1 MKQTTVYYK
10 ISNTLINNLKHRD
23 DIKILKKPSF
33 LTKLFSKKRYP
44 DIYFHS
50 GELDENSIEFIKNSK
65 FVVTNSFSNL
75 NLILAK
81 TKISHEKIKVIYPS
95 VDIKYQKPKEL
106 KEKYKD
112 RFSLTENTKI
122 IFFTAKNFK
131 TSGVKEFLQIVSNLS
146 FIDFKVIIAGA
157 KQQLAALEFTLPK
170 YSKLEPKIILLDESK
185 EKLDEL
191 YLISDVFLLPS
202 YNKNIAS
209 SVIKA
214 MFCKC
219 VVFSTM
225 NNDAKEILDVYATM
239 ENPNDPSTA
248 FKIDAILFDENELK
262 KIKKQNRNIA
272 LEMSLDKNIEKF
284 NDILTKIYL

>member
-81 TKISHEKIKVIYPS
+81 TKISHKKIKVIYPS

-191 YLISDVFLLPS
+191 YLISDIFLLPS

-225 NNDAKEILDVYATM
+225 NNDAKEIIDVYATM

-284 NDILTKIYL
+284 NDILTKI

>member
-10 ISNTLINNLKHRD
+10 ISNTLINSLKHRD

-225 NNDAKEILDVYATM
+225 NNDAKEIIDVYATM

-284 NDILTKIYL
+284 NDILTKI

>member
-209 SVIKA
+209 SIIKA

-284 NDILTKIYL
+284 NDILTKI

>member
-65 FVVTNSFSNL
+65 FIVTNSFSNL

-225 NNDAKEILDVYATM
+225 NNDAKEIIDVYATM

-284 NDILTKIYL
+284 NDILTKI

>member
-95 VDIKYQKPKEL
+95 VDIKYQKTKEL

-225 NNDAKEILDVYATM
+225 NNDAKEIIDVYATM

-284 NDILTKIYL
+284 NDILTKI

>member
-10 ISNTLINNLKHRD
+10 ISNTLINNLKHRK

-284 NDILTKIYL
+284 NDILTKI

>member
-209 SVIKA
+209 SVITA

-284 NDILTKIYL
+284 NDILTKI

>member
-10 ISNTLINNLKHRD
+10 INNTLINNLKHRD

-131 TSGVKEFLQIVSNLS
+131 TNGVKEFLQIVSNLS

-209 SVIKA
+209 SIIKA

-225 NNDAKEILDVYATM
+225 NNDAKEIIDVYATM

-284 NDILTKIYL
+284 NDILTKI

>member
-50 GELDENSIEFIKNSK
+50 GELDENSIDFIKNSK

-146 FIDFKVIIAGA
+146 FIDFKVIIAGT

-272 LEMSLDKNIEKF
+272 LEMSLDKNIDKF
-284 NDILTKIYL
+284 NDILTKI

>member
-10 ISNTLINNLKHRD
+10 VSNTLINNLKHRD

-225 NNDAKEILDVYATM
+225 NNDAKEIIDVYATM

-284 NDILTKIYL
+284 NDILTKI

>member
-10 ISNTLINNLKHRD
+10 ISNTLINNLKHRK
-23 DIKILKKPSF
+23 DIKIIKKPSF

-50 GELDENSIEFIKNSK
+50 GELDENSIDFIKNSK

-112 RFSLTENTKI
+112 RFSLTQNTKI

-146 FIDFKVIIAGA
+146 FIDFKVIIAGT

-185 EKLDEL
+185 ENLDEL

-262 KIKKQNRNIA
+262 KIKKQNREIA
-272 LEMSLDKNIEKF
+272 LEMSLDKNIDKF
-284 NDILTKIYL
+284 NDILTKI

>member
-1 MKQTTVYYK
+1 MKQTTIHYK

-33 LTKLFSKKRYP
+33 ITKLFSKKRYP

-146 FIDFKVIIAGA
+146 FIDFKVIIAGT

-185 EKLDEL
+185 ENLDEL

-262 KIKKQNRNIA
+262 KIKKQNREIA
-272 LEMSLDKNIEKF
+272 LEMSLDKNIDKF
-284 NDILTKIYL
+284 NDILTKI

>member
-10 ISNTLINNLKHRD
+10 ISNTLINNLKHRE

-33 LTKLFSKKRYP
+33 ITKLFSKKRYP

-50 GELDENSIEFIKNSK
+50 GELDENSIDFIKNSK

-146 FIDFKVIIAGA
+146 FIDFKVIIAGT

-185 EKLDEL
+185 ENLDEL

-262 KIKKQNRNIA
+262 KIKKQNREIA
-272 LEMSLDKNIEKF
+272 LEMSLDKNIDKF
-284 NDILTKIYL
+284 NDILTKI

>member
-146 FIDFKVIIAGA
+146 FIDFKVIIAGT

-185 EKLDEL
+185 ENLDEL

-225 NNDAKEILDVYATM
+225 NNDAKEIIDVYATM

-272 LEMSLDKNIEKF
+272 LEMSLDKNIDKF
-284 NDILTKIYL
+284 NDILTKI

>member
-131 TSGVKEFLQIVSNLS
+131 TSGVKEFLQIVSNIS

-209 SVIKA
+209 SIIKA

-225 NNDAKEILDVYATM
+225 NNDAKEIIDVYATM

-284 NDILTKIYL
+284 NDILLNI

>member
-209 SVIKA
+209 SIIKA

-225 NNDAKEILDVYATM
+225 NNDAKEIIDVYATM

-284 NDILTKIYL
+284 NDILTKI

>member
-225 NNDAKEILDVYATM
+225 NNDAKEIVDVYATM

-284 NDILTKIYL
+284 NDILTKI

>member
-10 ISNTLINNLKHRD
+10 TSNTLINNLKHRD

-185 EKLDEL
+185 ENLDEL

-225 NNDAKEILDVYATM
+225 NNDAKEIIDVYATM

-284 NDILTKIYL
+284 NDILTKI

>member
-262 KIKKQNRNIA
+262 KIKKQNREIA

-284 NDILTKIYL
+284 NDILTKI

>member
-1 MKQTTVYYK
+1 MKQTTIHYK
-10 ISNTLINNLKHRD
+10 TSNTLINNLKHRK

-33 LTKLFSKKRYP
+33 ITKLFSKKRYP

-146 FIDFKVIIAGA
+146 FIDFKVIIAGT

-185 EKLDEL
+185 ENLDEL

-262 KIKKQNRNIA
+262 KIKKQNREIA
-272 LEMSLDKNIEKF
+272 LEMSLDKNIDKF
-284 NDILTKIYL
+284 NDILTKI

>member
-225 NNDAKEILDVYATM
+225 NNDAKEIIDVYATM

-248 FKIDAILFDENELK
+248 FKIDAILFDENEHK

-284 NDILTKIYL
+284 NDILTKI

>member
-10 ISNTLINNLKHRD
+10 TSNTLINNLKHRD
-23 DIKILKKPSF
+23 DIKILKKPSL

-170 YSKLEPKIILLDESK
+170 YSKLEPKIVLLDESK

-225 NNDAKEILDVYATM
+225 NNDAKEIIDVYATM

-284 NDILTKIYL
+284 NDILTKI

>member
-33 LTKLFSKKRYP
+33 ITKLFSKKRYP

-146 FIDFKVIIAGA
+146 FIDFKVIIAGT

-284 NDILTKIYL
+284 NDILTKI

>member
-10 ISNTLINNLKHRD
+10 TSNTLINNLKHRD
-23 DIKILKKPSF
+23 DIKILKKSSF

-225 NNDAKEILDVYATM
+225 NNDAKEIIDVYATM

-284 NDILTKIYL
+284 NDILTKI

>member
-33 LTKLFSKKRYP
+33 ITKLFSKKRYP

-146 FIDFKVIIAGA
+146 FIDFKVIIAGT

-185 EKLDEL
+185 ENLDEL

-225 NNDAKEILDVYATM
+225 NNDAKEIIDVYATM

-262 KIKKQNRNIA
+262 KIKKQNREIA
-272 LEMSLDKNIEKF
+272 LEMSLDKNIDKF
-284 NDILTKIYL
+284 NDILTKI

>member
-1 MKQTTVYYK
+1 MKQTTIHYK
-10 ISNTLINNLKHRD
+10 TSNTLINRLKARD
-23 DIKILKKPSF
+23 DIKILKKSSF

-50 GELDENSIEFIKNSK
+50 GELDENSIDFIKNSK

-81 TKISHEKIKVIYPS
+81 TKISHGKIKVIYPS

-146 FIDFKVIIAGA
+146 FIDFKVIIAGT

-185 EKLDEL
+185 ENLDEL

-262 KIKKQNRNIA
+262 KIKKQNREIA
-272 LEMSLDKNIEKF
+272 LEMSLDKNIDKF
-284 NDILTKIYL
+284 NDILTKI

>member
-10 ISNTLINNLKHRD
+10 ISNTLINNLKHRK

-33 LTKLFSKKRYP
+33 ITKLFSKKRYP

-146 FIDFKVIIAGA
+146 FIDFKVIIAGT

-185 EKLDEL
+185 ESLDEL

-225 NNDAKEILDVYATM
+225 NNDAKEIIDVYATM

-284 NDILTKIYL
+284 NDILTKI

>member
-1 MKQTTVYYK
+1 MKQTTIHYK
-10 ISNTLINNLKHRD
+10 TSNTLINRLKARD

-225 NNDAKEILDVYATM
+225 NNDAKEIIDVYATM

-284 NDILTKIYL
+284 NDILTKI

>member
-1 MKQTTVYYK
+1 MKQTTIYYK
-10 ISNTLINNLKHRD
+10 ISNTLINNLKHRK

-262 KIKKQNRNIA
+262 KIKKQNREIA
-272 LEMSLDKNIEKF
+272 LEMSLDKNIDKF
-284 NDILTKIYL
+284 NDILTKI

>member
-33 LTKLFSKKRYP
+33 ITKLFSKKRYP

-146 FIDFKVIIAGA
+146 FIDFKVIIAGT

-185 EKLDEL
+185 ENLDEL

-225 NNDAKEILDVYATM
+225 NNDAKEIIDVYATM

-262 KIKKQNRNIA
+262 KIKKQNREIA

-284 NDILTKIYL
+284 NDILTKI

>member
-33 LTKLFSKKRYP
+33 ITKLFSKKRYP

-146 FIDFKVIIAGA
+146 FIDFKVIIAGT

-185 EKLDEL
+185 ESLDEL

-262 KIKKQNRNIA
+262 KIKKQNREIA
-272 LEMSLDKNIEKF
+272 LEMSLDKNIDKF
-284 NDILTKIYL
+284 NDILTKI

>member
-10 ISNTLINNLKHRD
+10 ISNTLINNLKHRK

-33 LTKLFSKKRYP
+33 LTKLFSKKRYS

-146 FIDFKVIIAGA
+146 FIDFKVIIAGT

-185 EKLDEL
+185 ENLDEL

-262 KIKKQNRNIA
+262 KIKKQNREIA
-272 LEMSLDKNIEKF
+272 LEMSLDKNIDKF
-284 NDILTKIYL
+284 NDILTKI

>member
-10 ISNTLINNLKHRD
+10 ISNTLINNLKHRK

-33 LTKLFSKKRYP
+33 ITKLFSKKRYP

-50 GELDENSIEFIKNSK
+50 GELDENSIDFIKNSK

-112 RFSLTENTKI
+112 RFSLTQNTKI

-146 FIDFKVIIAGA
+146 FIDFKVIIAGT

-262 KIKKQNRNIA
+262 KIKKQNREIA
-272 LEMSLDKNIEKF
+272 LEMSLDKNIDKF
-284 NDILTKIYL
+284 NDILTKI

>member
-1 MKQTTVYYK
+1 MKQTTIHYK
-10 ISNTLINNLKHRD
+10 TSNTLINRLKARD
-23 DIKILKKPSF
+23 DIKILKKSSF

-75 NLILAK
+75 NLVLAK
-81 TKISHEKIKVIYPS
+81 TKLSHEKIKVIYPS

-146 FIDFKVIIAGA
+146 FIDFKVIIAGT

-185 EKLDEL
+185 ENLDEL

-262 KIKKQNRNIA
+262 KIKKQNREIA
-272 LEMSLDKNIEKF
+272 LEMSLDKNIDKF
-284 NDILTKIYL
+284 NDILTKI

>member
-10 ISNTLINNLKHRD
+10 ISNTLINNLKHRK

-112 RFSLTENTKI
+112 RFSLTQNTKI

-146 FIDFKVIIAGA
+146 FIDFKVIIAGT

-185 EKLDEL
+185 ENLDEL

-225 NNDAKEILDVYATM
+225 NNDAKEIIDVYATM

-262 KIKKQNRNIA
+262 KIKKQNREIA
-272 LEMSLDKNIEKF
+272 LEMSLDKNIDKF
-284 NDILTKIYL
+284 NDILTKI

>member
-1 MKQTTVYYK
+1 MKQTTVYCK
-10 ISNTLINNLKHRD
+10 ISNTLINNLKHRK

-146 FIDFKVIIAGA
+146 FIDFKVIIAGT

-209 SVIKA
+209 SVINA

-262 KIKKQNRNIA
+262 KIKKQNREIA
-272 LEMSLDKNIEKF
+272 LEMSLDKNIDKF
-284 NDILTKIYL
+284 NDILTKI

>member
-50 GELDENSIEFIKNSK
+50 GELDENSIDFIKNSK

-146 FIDFKVIIAGA
+146 FIDFKVIIAGT

-225 NNDAKEILDVYATM
+225 NNDAKEIIDVYATM

-284 NDILTKIYL
+284 NDILTKI

>member
-131 TSGVKEFLQIVSNLS
+131 TNGVKEFLQIVSNLS

-209 SVIKA
+209 SIIKA

-225 NNDAKEILDVYATM
+225 NNDAKEIIDVYATM

-284 NDILTKIYL
+284 NDILTKI

>member
-239 ENPNDPSTA
+239 GNPNDPSTA

-284 NDILTKIYL
+284 NDILTKI